1 MSLADE
7 RRKVADIFKCLRGE
21 RARVQLALLTVQ
33 LGYGAYYVLTKVA
46 MSGGV
51 NRFVFAVYRDC
62 IALALLGPL
71 AFVSERSIRPALTW
85 TVCLFICALGFT
97 GIFLQQT
104 LFLTGLAYTNTA
116 FAAAMQNAIP
126 VFTFMIAVVAK
137 LEVIRL
143 NKPDGVAKVMGIFAA
158 VTGALTMCLYK
169 GPTLLGSDTP
179 IVSDQ
184 DQGDISGAGADA
196 DAAAHQVGWLMGKLF
211 SFGIGYWQ
219 IGSLCLV
226 LNCLCMGIY
235 TNLQI
240 PALKRFPAPASL
252 AASSIFVG
260 ALALLFT
267 GVGTISNRSDWV
279 ISKPGSIVSVVYAG
293 AIASGLNFSLQAW
306 ANQRGGPV
314 LVAAYI
320 PLQTVFS
327 AFLGVLLL
335 DDPLYL
341 GSVIGAVLILVGL
354 YLVIWGQRLHR
365 SAKERLSLTAPFSAA
380 NDLEE
385 PLLKSPL
392 PVPQTTTTTYGQ
404 KMRVRSAGGKPLR
417 VPRFRSQPDP

>member
-1 MSLADE
+1 MALADE
-7 RRKVADIFKCLRGE
+7 RRKVAETFRWMRGE
-21 RARVQLALLTVQ
+21 RTRVQLALLTVQ
-33 LGYGAYYVLTKVA
+33 LGYGGYYVLTKVA
-46 MSGGV
+46 MSDGV

-71 AFVSERSIRPALTW
+71 AFFSERKLRPAMTW
-85 TVCLFICALGFT
+85 TVAMLIFALGFT

-126 VFTFMIAVVAK
+126 VFTFVIAVICK
-137 LEVIRL
+137 LEVIRFG
-143 NKPDGVAKVMGIFAA
+143 KPDGVAKVVGIIAA
-158 VTGALTMCLYK
+158 VAGALTMCLYK
-169 GPTLLGSDTP
+169 GPTLFGSDSP
-179 IVSDQ
+179 IISNQ
-184 DQGDISGAGADA
+184 DQQKTAD
-196 DAAAHQVGWLMGKLF
+196 DAAIYQPGWLMGHLLNY
-211 SFGIGYWQ
+211 GIDYWQ

-252 AASSIFVG
+252 SASSIGVG
-260 ALALLFT
+260 LLALVFT
-267 GVGTISNRSDWV
+267 GLGTISDRSDWV
-279 ISKPGSIVSVVYAG
+279 LSKPGSIISVVYAG
-293 AIASGLNFSLQAW
+293 AIASGLNFTLQCW
-306 ANQRGGPV
+306 ANQKGGPV

-327 AFLGVLLL
+327 AFLGVVIL

-365 SAKERLSLTAPFSAA
+365 MAKDRLSLHVPFSGV

-392 PVPQTTTTTYGQ
+392 PISQTTTTYGAIQ
-404 KMRVRSAGGKPLR
+404 KS
-417 VPRFRSQPDP
+417 

>member
-1 MSLADE
+1 MALAEE
-7 RRKVADIFKCLRGE
+7 RRQVANSLKWLRGE
-21 RARVQLALLTVQ
+21 RTRVQLALLTVQ
-33 LGYGAYYVLTKVA
+33 LGYGGYYVLTKAA
-46 MSGGV
+46 MSEGV

-62 IALALLGPL
+62 IALSLLAPL
-71 AFVSERSIRPALTW
+71 AFFSERAIRPKLTW
-85 TVCLFICALGFT
+85 TVCLLIMALGFT

-126 VFTFMIAVVAK
+126 VFTFMIAVLAK

-143 NKPDGVAKVMGIFAA
+143 NKPDGVAKVVGICSA
-158 VTGALTMCLYK
+158 VTGAVTMCLYK
-169 GPTLLGSDTP
+169 GPTLLGHEPT
-179 IVSDQ
+179 I
-184 DQGDISGAGADA
+184 ISEPEQNS
-196 DAAAHQVGWLMGKLF
+196 AAAATHEVGWLMGQLL
-211 SFGIGYWQ
+211 SYGIDYWQ

-226 LNCLCMGIY
+226 LNCFCMGVY
-235 TNLQI
+235 TNLQV
-240 PALKRFPAPASL
+240 PTLKRFPAPASL
-252 AASSIFVG
+252 SASSIFVG
-260 ALALLFT
+260 ALALVFT
-267 GVGTISNRSDWV
+267 GLGTISDKSAWV

-293 AIASGLNFSLQAW
+293 AIASGLNFSLQTW

-327 AFLGVLLL
+327 AFLGVMIL

-365 SAKERLSLTAPFSAA
+365 LAKERLSLTVPFSAV
-380 NDLEE
+380 NDLEA
-385 PLLKSPL
+385 PLLKSPAA
-392 PVPQTTTTTYGQ
+392 VSQTSTTNYGTIS
-404 KMRVRSAGGKPLR
+404 RS
-417 VPRFRSQPDP
+417 

>member
-1 MSLADE
+1 MALADE
-7 RRKVADIFKCLRGE
+7 RRKVADTFKWLRGE
-21 RARVQLALLTVQ
+21 RTRVQMALLTVQ
-33 LGYGAYYVLTKVA
+33 LGYGGYYVLTKAA
-46 MSGGV
+46 MSEGV

-62 IALALLGPL
+62 IALALLGPI
-71 AFVSERSIRPALTW
+71 AFFSERSLRPALTLR
-85 TVCLFICALGFT
+85 VSLLICALGFT

-137 LEVIRL
+137 FEVIRL
-143 NKPDGVAKVMGIFAA
+143 SKPDGVAKVVGIIAA

-169 GPTLLGSDTP
+169 GPTLLGSDIP

-184 DQGDISGAGADA
+184 DQADSGVPG
-196 DAAAHQVGWLMGKLF
+196 AAHEVGWLMGQLLNC
-211 SFGIGYWQ
+211 GVDYWQ

-240 PALKRFPAPASL
+240 PALKLFPAPASL
-252 AASSIFVG
+252 SASSIFVG
-260 ALALLFT
+260 ALALLLT
-267 GVGTISNRSDWV
+267 GVGTISSASEWV

-293 AIASGLNFSLQAW
+293 AIASGLNFSLQTW

-327 AFLGVLLL
+327 AFLGVLVL
-335 DDPLYL
+335 DDPLFL

-365 SAKERLSLTAPFSAA
+365 SAKDKLSLTVPFSGV
-380 NDLEE
+380 NHLEE

-392 PVPQTTTTTYGQ
+392 PVSQTTTTTYG
-404 KMRVRSAGGKPLR
+404 AILR
-417 VPRFRSQPDP
+417 Q